1 MSHGAQDTNDTAVK
15 AHVSAHSH
23 GVFVSTVRVFALSM
37 TAWAFVFIIN
47 NVLNFWFDWPG
58 TLSIFGSLGLFGL
71 DAPQE
76 GGVPALAWVQ
86 FATYAGT
93 LVVILFAVLSS
104 SNRSLHA
111 DSEFLGGIAGYIIR
125 AAFWAVLMIGL
136 VDGLIS
142 FLRVE
147 GFLASIVGSG
157 LAEELGRPTFRGH
170 FVHYPLIVAG
180 MLIAAF
186 NRNIGFHWLAL
197 LIVAAEITIVI
208 ARFVFSYE
216 QAFMADLVRFW
227 YGALFLF
234 ASPYTL
240 IKEGHVRV
248 DILYAGFSKQGKA
261 LANSIGCTV
270 LGLPLCWTI
279 MTMGMWG
286 KANAINGP
294 LLSFEVTQSGF
305 GLYIKYLLA
314 SFLLIFALSM
324 LVQFMS
330 YLLSNIAT
338 YLHEPGHEQDLEE
351 HAAI

>member
-1 MSHGAQDTNDTAVK
+1 MSQGAQVNNDTVVK
-15 AHVSAHSH
+15 AHVSAESH
-23 GVFVSTVRVFALSM
+23 GLLVSTVRVFALSM
-37 TAWAFVFIIN
+37 TAWAFMFIIN

-58 TLSIFGSLGLFGL
+58 TLSIFGSLGMFGQ
-71 DAPQE
+71 DAAKDGIPT
-76 GGVPALAWVQ
+76 LAWVQ

-93 LVVILFAVLSS
+93 LAVILFAVLRSPD
-104 SNRSLHA
+104 RSLHT
-111 DSEFLGGIAGYIIR
+111 DSELLGGVAGYIIR

-147 GFLASIVGSG
+147 GFLANIVGSG

-180 MLIAAF
+180 MVIATF
-186 NRNIGFHWLAL
+186 NRNLGFHWLAL

-248 DILYAGFSKQGKA
+248 DIMYASFSNQGKA
-261 LANSIGCTV
+261 MANSIGCTI
-270 LGLPLCWTI
+270 LGLPLSWTI
-279 MTMGMWG
+279 MTMGLWG
-286 KANAINGP
+286 KANAINDP

-314 SFLLIFALSM
+314 SFLLIFALAM

-330 YLLSNIAT
+330 YLLSNVAT
-338 YLHEPGHEQDLEE
+338 LLHEPGHEQDLEE

>member
-1 MSHGAQDTNDTAVK
+1 MSQGAQVNNDTVVK
-15 AHVSAHSH
+15 AHVSAESH
-23 GVFVSTVRVFALSM
+23 GLLVSTVRVFALSM

-58 TLSIFGSLGLFGL
+58 TLSIFGSLGLFG
-71 DAPQE
+71 QE
-76 GGVPALAWVQ
+76 AAKDGIPALAWVQ
-86 FATYAGT
+86 FATYVGT
-93 LVVILFAVLSS
+93 LAVILFAIMRSPD
-104 SNRSLHA
+104 RSLHS
-111 DSEFLGGIAGYIIR
+111 DSDFLGGVAGYIIR
-125 AAFWAVLMIGL
+125 AAFWAVLMIGI
-136 VDGLIS
+136 VDGVIS

-180 MLIAAF
+180 MVIAAI
-186 NRNIGFHWLAL
+186 NRNLGFHWLAL

-248 DILYAGFSKQGKA
+248 DIMYASFSNQGKA
-261 LANSIGCTV
+261 LANSIGCTI

-314 SFLLIFALSM
+314 SFLLIFALAM

-330 YLLSNIAT
+330 YLLSNVAT
-338 YLHEPGHEQDLEE
+338 LLHEPGHEQDLEE

>member
-1 MSHGAQDTNDTAVK
+1 MSHGTQDTNDTIAK
-15 AHVSAHSH
+15 PHISADTH
-23 GVFVSTVRVFALSM
+23 GVFVSSVRFFALSM

-71 DAPQE
+71 DAPKD
-76 GGVPALAWVQ
+76 GIPALAWVQ
-86 FATYAGT
+86 FTTYTGT
-93 LVVILFAVLSS
+93 LAVILFAVLSS
-104 SNRSLHA
+104 PARSLHA

-125 AAFWAVLMIGL
+125 AAFWAVLMIGI
-136 VDGLIS
+136 VDGIIS

-147 GFLASIVGSG
+147 GFLVSIVGTG
-157 LAEELGRPTFRGH
+157 LAEELGRPSFRGH

-180 MLIAAF
+180 LVIAAV
-186 NRNIGFHWLAL
+186 NRNIGFHWLAV
-197 LIVAAEITIVI
+197 LIVAAEVTIVI

-216 QAFMADLVRFW
+216 QAFMSDLVRFW

-248 DILYAGFSKQGKA
+248 DIIYAGLNDQRKA
-261 LANSIGCTV
+261 ISNSIGCIF

-286 KANAINGP
+286 KASTINGP

-330 YLLSNIAT
+330 YLMSNIAT
-338 YLHEPGHEQDLEE
+338 LLHEPGHEQDLEE

>member
-1 MSHGAQDTNDTAVK
+1 MSQGAQDTNEPAMK
-15 AHVSAHSH
+15 AHVSAETH
-23 GVFVSTVRVFALSM
+23 GLLVPTVRFFALSM

-58 TLSIFGSLGLFGL
+58 TLSIYGSLGLFGQ
-71 DAPQE
+71 DALAD
-76 GGVPALAWVQ
+76 GIPALAWVQ
-86 FATYAGT
+86 FGTYAGT
-93 LVVILFAVLSS
+93 LAVILFAVLSS
-104 SNRSLHA
+104 SNRSLHT
-111 DSEFLGGIAGYIIR
+111 DSELLGEIAGYIIR
-125 AAFWAVLMIGL
+125 AAFWAVLLIGI
-136 VDGLIS
+136 VDGVIS

-147 GFLASIVGSG
+147 GFLESVVGAG
-157 LAEELGRPTFRGH
+157 MAEELGRPTFRGH
-170 FVHYPLIVAG
+170 FVHYPLIVIS
-180 MLIAAF
+180 LVIAAI
-186 NRNIGFHWLAL
+186 NKNIGFHWLAV

-208 ARFVFSYE
+208 ARFIFSYE

-248 DILYAGFSKQGKA
+248 DIVYAGLSDQGKA
-261 LANSIGCTV
+261 LSNSIGCAL

-279 MTMGMWG
+279 LTMGMWG

-330 YLLSNIAT
+330 YLMSNVAT
-338 YLHEPGHEQDLEE
+338 LLHEPGHEQDLEE